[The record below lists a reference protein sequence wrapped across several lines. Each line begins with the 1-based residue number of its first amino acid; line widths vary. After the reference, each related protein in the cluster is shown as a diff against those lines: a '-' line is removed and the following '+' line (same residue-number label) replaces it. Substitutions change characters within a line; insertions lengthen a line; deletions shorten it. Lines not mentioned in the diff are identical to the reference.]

1 MREDQQNKVLKYKE
15 LYDLSKEIFYEEL
28 SRSQRIDEKASKYL
42 TMLTFLLGIFASLS
56 GKLLYSILPPKA
68 ELINKG
74 SNSEKYWL

>member
-42 TMLTFLLGIFASLS
+42 TGDI
-56 GKLLYSILPPKA
+56 
-68 ELINKG
+68 
-74 SNSEKYWL
+74 